1 MPNLCRCCNSQLP
14 TISLIAYKNMPKSA
28 QFFPTKEDV
37 QLEKGVDIFIYQC
50 SYCGL
55 LQIPGD
61 PVPYY
66 KDVIRSTGVS
76 QEMSLFR
83 TVQYK
88 EFIDEYNLSGKKVI
102 EIGSG
107 CGEYMNFMKVAGII
121 PYGLENLQ
129 LSVDTGK
136 KNGLNVFRGF
146 INDRHYKIPEAPY
159 DAFYIMNFLEHIPE
173 PNEFLKGIYNNL
185 AEDAVGIVEVPNVNM
200 MIKKML
206 FTEFIS
212 DHILYFTKS
221 TLKTI
226 LETNGFEVVECKEIW
241 YDYIISAT
249 VRKKKQL
256 DVSGF
261 KKQRDIITKSVN
273 DYVDNE
279 HSKGRKVASWGAG
292 HQALASLSLT
302 SIAGKLECVI
312 DSAKFKQDKFTPA
325 THLPIVAPE
334 ILYNGQIDAV
344 LIMAAGFS
352 DEVAEIVKN
361 NYPELGIAILRDYGV
376 EVIKE

>member
-221 TLKTI
+221 TLRTI